1 MHGKRDYYEI
11 LGVARDAD
19 ARQIK
24 QAYRRLAMEH
34 HPDRNPD
41 RPDAEDKFK
50 EAAEAYEVLSNPEK
64 REIYDRFGHE
74 GLHGQ
79 PGFSGVD
86 DIFTHFGDIF
96 SDFFGGDLFGGGRRR
111 SRPPRPAR
119 GSDLRYDLQIAFEEA
134 LRGTKKKIEI
144 SQLRSCG
151 SCGGSGAAAGT
162 SPEVCRSCQG
172 SGQVVQRAGFMTLA
186 TTCPACSGKGT
197 VVVTPCDACRGTGR
211 APYTR
216 TVTATVPAGVD
227 TGMRLRLAG
236 EGEHPE
242 HGGEPGDLYIF
253 IEVLP
258 HDRLVRDGND
268 ILVETTVPF
277 TKAMLGHTVQVEL
290 VDESIDVAIPPGIQ
304 PGQEIV
310 LEGKGVPYVGRPGRG
325 DLVVTVKIDLPT
337 RLDKKARQLL
347 ADLDTHLY

>member
-1 MHGKRDYYEI
+1 MRGKRDYYEV
-11 LGVARDAD
+11 LGVSRDAD

-24 QAYRRLAMEH
+24 QSYRRLAMEF

-41 RPDAEDKFK
+41 RPDAEERFK

-96 SDFFGGDLFGGGRRR
+96 SDFFGGDLFGGRRR

-119 GSDLRYDLQIAFEEA
+119 GADLRYDLQIAFEEA
-134 LRGTKKKIEI
+134 FCGTKKKVEI
-144 SQLRSCG
+144 SQLRHCDA
-151 SCGGSGAAAGT
+151 CGGSGATAGT
-162 SPEVCRSCQG
+162 TPEACHTCQG

-186 TTCPACSGKGT
+186 TTCPTCSGKGA
-197 VVVTPCDACRGTGR
+197 VVREPCEKCGGMGR

-242 HGGEPGDLYIF
+242 HGGESGDLYIF

-258 HDRLVRDGND
+258 HERLVREGND
-268 ILVETTVPF
+268 LFVDVTVPF
-277 TKAMLGHTVQVEL
+277 TKAMLSHSVRVEL
-290 VDESIDVAIPPGIQ
+290 IDETLEVEVPPGIQ
-304 PGQEIV
+304 PGQQIV
-310 LEGKGVPYVGRPGRG
+310 LKGKGVPFVGRSGSG
-325 DLVVTVKIDLPT
+325 DLVVALKIELPAK
-337 RLDKKARQLL
+337 LDKKARDLVTELDELL
-347 ADLDTHLY
+347 Y